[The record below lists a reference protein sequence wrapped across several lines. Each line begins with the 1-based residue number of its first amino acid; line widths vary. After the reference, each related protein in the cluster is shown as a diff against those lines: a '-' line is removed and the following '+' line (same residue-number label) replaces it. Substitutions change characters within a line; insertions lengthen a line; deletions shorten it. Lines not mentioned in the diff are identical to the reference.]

1 MSNLLSAGLLFLEQ
15 STEEPEMKDKI
26 FALDWQL
33 IFDAVIVACAVFFL
47 FFLLSYLVF
56 NPARDLMR
64 KRRETIAQ
72 NIADAEKEKE
82 DALQFKKEY
91 DARLR
96 NVDREA
102 DAILADTKRR
112 AKEQEA
118 TIIAEARE
126 ESARILAHTK
136 TEVELE
142 KSKARDEIKQ
152 EIITV
157 AGAMAGRFLSEKMD
171 AAKQAE
177 LVDDVIKEMGEA
189 TWQQE

>member
-1 MSNLLSAGLLFLEQ
+1 MSNLLAPGLLFL
-15 STEEPEMKDKI
+15 TETAEDPELKDKI

-33 IFDAVIVACAVFFL
+33 IFDAVIVGCAVFFL

-56 NPARDLMR
+56 NPARELMR
-64 KRRETIAQ
+64 KRREAIAQ

-82 DALQFKKEY
+82 DALEFKKEY

-102 DAILADTKRR
+102 DAILADSKRR
-112 AKEQEA
+112 AKDPEA
-118 TIIAEARE
+118 VILAEARE
-126 ESARILAHTK
+126 ESARILKHTR

-157 AGAMAGRFLSEKMD
+157 AGSMAGRFLSEKMD
-171 AAKQAE
+171 AERQAE